1 MIEHYQSIIDQR
13 IDEFIL
19 DNSSKKDFEIIKY
32 ILDLKGKRIRPSLLL
47 LSVDIFNGNV
57 NYAVDQAVD
66 IELFHNFTLLHD
78 DIMDE
83 APLRRGK
90 QSVHLKWDTN
100 RAILA
105 GDILFAYANSLMSK
119 CSEKHL
125 ANILKIY
132 NKTAI
137 EVCEGQQLD
146 LDLEKRQDAEIDE
159 YIEMIK
165 LKTSVLLACALKI
178 GAILSDA
185 EQKDI
190 DLIYNFGLNLG
201 IAFQI
206 HDDLLDVYADDHSF
220 GKQLGGDIIEG
231 KKTALYFLAE
241 QYANDDQKRLLNNS
255 ELINNSKKR
264 IESIINIYDLLDVK
278 QKVKVVQQQYFTKA
292 LNSLNELSVSEIKK
306 EKLVLFADNLMK
318 RTY

>member
-1 MIEHYQSIIDQR
+1 
-13 IDEFIL
+13 
-19 DNSSKKDFEIIKY
+19 
-32 ILDLKGKRIRPSLLL
+32 
-47 LSVDIFNGNV
+47 
-57 NYAVDQAVD
+57 
-66 IELFHNFTLLHD
+66 
-78 DIMDE
+78 
-83 APLRRGK
+83 
-90 QSVHLKWDTN
+90 
-100 RAILA
+100 
-105 GDILFAYANSLMSK
+105 
-119 CSEKHL
+119 
-125 ANILKIY
+125 
-132 NKTAI
+132 
-137 EVCEGQQLD
+137 
-146 LDLEKRQDAEIDE
+146 
-159 YIEMIK
+159 MIK